1 MKRNLLFAT
10 PMQHV
15 ERFRLPK
22 RSLPKFMTAAE
33 LEAFLAACTVW
44 ERRIFSILLLSG
56 MRRGELENLE
66 WADVRFDLGVILI
79 QAKEGWRPKTD
90 ERVIPMSP
98 SLREVLLEQYAG
110 RRSDRWVA
118 ANLAGNRE
126 GHLLGKLKKV
136 CRKAGISPAAA
147 TVHALR
153 HSFGAHLRM
162 AGVPLPEIADLMGH
176 KDLATTQI
184 YAKVHITHL
193 REAVSRLSPLVPG
206 VSLKS
211 VTPAL
216 AGESASPKLLEE
228 KKIQAGI
235 GVDGGEGGIRT
246 LGPGL
251 PRTTA

>member
-1 MKRNLLFAT
+1 
-10 PMQHV
+10 
-15 ERFRLPK
+15 
-22 RSLPKFMTAAE
+22 MTAAE
-33 LEAFLAACTVW
+33 LQAFFAACSTW

-56 MRRGELENLE
+56 MSRGELENLE

-79 QAKEGWRPKTD
+79 QAKEDWRPKTD
-90 ERVIPMSP
+90 ERAIPLSP
-98 SLREVLLEQYAG
+98 ALREVILEHYRE

-184 YAKVHITHL
+184 YAKVQMEHL
-193 REAVSRLSPLVPG
+193 RDAVSRLSPLVGTAP
-206 VSLKS
+206 SLIP
-211 VTPAL
+211 VTPRRS
-216 AGESASPKLLEE
+216 GEGISPKLLEE
-228 KKIQAGI
+228 KKMETGKAGMAER
-235 GVDGGEGGIRT
+235 EGFEPSVR
-246 LGPGL
+246 GL